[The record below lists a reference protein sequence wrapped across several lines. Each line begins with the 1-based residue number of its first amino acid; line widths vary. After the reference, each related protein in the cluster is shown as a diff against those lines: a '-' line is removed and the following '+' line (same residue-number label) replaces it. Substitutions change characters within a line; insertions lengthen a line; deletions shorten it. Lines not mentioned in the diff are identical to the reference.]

1 MRWKNSLFVRI
12 HARVRDDERGFS
24 LLETVIAI
32 TVIFGSLITLALSA
46 STGFRYVGI
55 GREQQAANQVA
66 NQLMEQ
72 TRGLAFSKIQR
83 GMQASE
89 LSTDPNLV
97 TACAGDPT
105 GTYRLLDCTGE
116 KVVSTNLNCPTATTD
131 CSVPIVPSSGTV
143 GQAEDYPVDYTWH
156 SYVTNNCPVV
166 IEGACEAISP
176 YRVTI
181 IVTWEGAGTSA
192 DGVQGV
198 TIQSLFHSPGGCIN
212 SSTHPFAAPCQPF
225 YYGQAIAPSGE
236 IEVSGSVGSVDFQS
250 GTVILTGVETTMQVE
265 QVSQVQSSWTQ
276 SQTNLTTSS
285 GTTALPT
292 AASFGATAVD
302 SDPSATTPNYQVS
315 PVDPGEGSNQ
325 VTAGGDNNVQ
335 VQNAAGDAGEAIS
348 ATAAGGTNAC
358 PPVPPASTQES
369 DLQPCGGAKVQQ
381 AGVSRIVAYLY
392 QDLDADDVADLELG
406 ETTLASVGPA
416 SVPTTVFTDRELVS
430 DEDGNI
436 ENSASRTLG
445 TVSIGGLPEF
455 VPAPAGW
462 GTSFLELT
470 GYSDAV
476 ATAAGTSAVY
486 PTTSIAGTLSYWSGG
501 GYSTVDLGATPEYS
515 LSNLE
520 FIHVADVADANGVP
534 HQIQIRIATVDSI
547 SMGSVPA
554 TSESSEGCPAGGCTT
569 EARAT
574 VGSPIIGSLTYELWI
589 DGVQIVDTRIDVSLG
604 TLSSKSIYGPTPEA
618 G

>member
-198 TIQSLFHSPGGCIN
+198 TIQSLFHSPAGCIN

-589 DGVQIVDTRIDVSLG
+589 DGAQIVDTRIDVSLG

>member
-1 MRWKNSLFVRI
+1 MRWKNSLFVRM
-12 HARVRDDERGFS
+12 HAQVRDDERGFS

-83 GMQASE
+83 GMQTSE

-97 TACAGDPT
+97 TACSGDAT
-105 GTYRLLDCTGE
+105 GTYRLLSCTGE

-131 CSVPIVPSSGTV
+131 CSVPIVPSTGTV
-143 GQAEDYPVDYTWH
+143 GEADDYPVDYTWH
-156 SYVTNNCPVV
+156 SYVTNNCPSV
-166 IEGACEAISP
+166 GTGCATISP

-181 IVTWEGAGTSA
+181 IVSWEGAGTSS

-198 TIQSLFHSPGGCIN
+198 TTQSLFHSPGGCIN

-225 YYGQAIAPSGE
+225 YYGQSIAPSGE
-236 IEVSGSVGSVDFQS
+236 IEVTGSVGSVDFQS
-250 GTVILTGVETTMQVE
+250 GAVILTGVETTMQVE
-265 QVSQVQSSWTQ
+265 QVSQVQGSWTQ

-285 GTTALPT
+285 GTSVLPA

-325 VTAGGDNNVQ
+325 FTFGGDNYVQ
-335 VQNAAGDAGEAIS
+335 VQNAAGDGGEAIS

-358 PPVPPASTQES
+358 PPVPPASIQES

-381 AGVSRIVAYLY
+381 AGVSRVVAYLY
-392 QDLDADDVADLELG
+392 QDTDGDETADLELG
-406 ETTLASVGPA
+406 ETTLASVAAA
-416 SVPTTVFTDRELVS
+416 SAPTTVFTDRELVS
-430 DEDGNI
+430 DEDGYI
-436 ENSASRTLG
+436 ENSASRSLG

-455 VPAPAGW
+455 VPPPTGW
-462 GTSFLELT
+462 GASFVELT
-470 GYSDAV
+470 GYTDAV
-476 ATAAGTSAVY
+476 TTAAGTSAVD
-486 PTTSIAGTLSYWSGG
+486 PTTSIAGVLSYWNGA
-501 GYSTVDLGATPEYS
+501 GYSTIDLADTPEYT

-520 FIHVADVADANGVP
+520 LVHQADVADANSVL
-534 HQIQIRIATVDSI
+534 HQIQIRIATVDTI
-547 SMGSVPA
+547 SMGSVPT
-554 TSESSEGCPAGGCTT
+554 TSESSEGCPAGGCTS

-574 VGSPIIGSLTYELWI
+574 VGSPIIGSFTYELWI
-589 DGVQIVDTRIDVSLG
+589 DGAQVVDTEIHVSLG
-604 TLSSKSIYGPTPEA
+604 SLSSKSIYGPTPEA